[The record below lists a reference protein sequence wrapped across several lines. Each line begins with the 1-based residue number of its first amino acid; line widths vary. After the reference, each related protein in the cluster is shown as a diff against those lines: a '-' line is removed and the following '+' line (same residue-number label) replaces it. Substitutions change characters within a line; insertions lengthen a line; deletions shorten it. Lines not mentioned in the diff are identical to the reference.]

1 MNDILQEEFLSY
13 NEKIYLLM
21 NLRFL
26 NIMIKIYQ
34 MNYIFFDLSLAFFL
48 ENLFFFHSDYS
59 LSNSFLLFHL

>member
-1 MNDILQEEFLSY
+1 MEEYLKKFAKYMNGILQEEYLSY

-34 MNYIFFDLSLAFFL
+34 MNYIFFDLSLAFF
-48 ENLFFFHSDYS
+48 
-59 LSNSFLLFHL
+59 